1 MADQTDQNPTLDPHA
16 PLAGAWNLYA
26 ASYALRG
33 DERHAPAYFLAQN
46 DNAALAIAAMGGAH
60 SWPGTLEDSKITAVD
75 RSLVALALLTFAAH
89 SDDRALLDLAQQ
101 VAREMPIA
109 DALRGMEALK
119 RVLEAMANGP
129 GGDAPDSAG
138 AEQ

>member
-1 MADQTDQNPTLDPHA
+1 MADQNPTLDPRA
-16 PLAGAWNLYA
+16 PLAGAWDLYA
-26 ASYALRG
+26 ASYALRD

-89 SDDRALLDLAQQ
+89 SDDQALLDLAQQ
-101 VAREMPIA
+101 IAREQLIA
-109 DALRGMEALK
+109 DALRGIEALK
-119 RVLEAMANGP
+119 RALEAVADGQS
-129 GGDAPDSAG
+129 GDAPDSTG